1 MAESAA
7 ERAIRLIDLVPY
19 LLNHP
24 GASIQE
30 VAREFGISTA
40 DLIKDLDLLFMCGLP
55 GYTPLEL
62 IDLSVEEGFVSLRDA
77 QNLDAPRRFSQ
88 TEALVIRVALSALE
102 EMLPVTKRD
111 KVKSVREKISR
122 LYTNEIPAGAIF
134 FENDV
139 ERDKMKVVEE
149 AISSGTKLL
158 ISYLSPVKSQITD
171 RKISILRIVPE
182 SRRTL
187 IEAWCDTSQGI
198 RTFNLANIKA
208 LALTS
213 DPADSPP
220 IPVERGEEI
229 VATLT
234 LNEDSHFFL
243 DNQDQLERN
252 GDAFSIKV
260 FQSEWLIRN
269 TLAES
274 GEMIVS
280 SPQWLRQEIG
290 ARSKEALRN
299 YSLEN

>member
-1 MAESAA
+1 MVESAA

-24 GASIQE
+24 GASVQE
-30 VAREFGISTA
+30 VAKEFGISTTN
-40 DLIKDLDLLFMCGLP
+40 LIKDLDLLFMCGLP

-62 IDLSVEEGFVSLRDA
+62 IDLSIEEGFVSLREP
-77 QNLDAPRRFSQ
+77 QNLDAPRSFSQ

-102 EMLPVTKRD
+102 EILPVSKRE

-134 FENDV
+134 FENDI
-139 ERDKMKVVEE
+139 ERDKMSVVEE

-182 SRRTL
+182 ARRIL
-187 IEAWCDTSQGI
+187 IEAWCDTSDGI

-220 IPVERGEEI
+220 IPVKSGEEI
-229 VATLT
+229 IAQLT
-234 LNEDSHFFL
+234 LNEDSHFYL
-243 DNQDQLERN
+243 DNEDQLEAI
-252 GDAFSIKV
+252 GDSYSINV

-274 GEMIVS
+274 GEMIVA
-280 SPQWLRQEIG
+280 SPEWLREEIN